1 MKLYRNTAEADYSA
15 SVFFNCFTILGVI
28 LGVNQG
34 VKNRKSTKIAVFV
47 LKLLSFIS
55 FLVLNDGL

>member
-15 SVFFNCFTILGVI
+15 SVFFNCFTILGVV

-34 VKNRKSTKIAVFV
+34 VKTENHR
-47 LKLLSFIS
+47 KLL
-55 FLVLNDGL
+55 FLR